1 MQTPPVEEVYLVR
14 HGETEWNR
22 TGRRQGQL
30 DAPLTESGL
39 AEVQRVAERIESLSV
54 DGVFSSP
61 LGRAVATAQTYAQVL
76 HHTITTVD
84 DLKEL
89 DHGDMAGMTN
99 DEIERAF
106 PGEMARRSQDKYQWR
121 FPNGE
126 SYADADRRAASALR
140 QIAES
145 GRLRPLVVSH
155 EMIGRMLLRNLLGL
169 EPEEALQL
177 GLLRTVIYQ
186 IDVESKTV
194 VEITS

>member
-1 MQTPPVEEVYLVR
+1 VQTPPKPEVYLAR

-30 DAPLTESGL
+30 DAPLTESGM
-39 AEVQRVAERIESLSV
+39 AEVRRVAERIESLPI

-76 HHTITTVD
+76 QQTITLVD
-84 DLKEL
+84 DLMEL
-89 DHGDMAGMTN
+89 DHGVMAGMTN
-99 DEIERAF
+99 EEIERAF
-106 PGEMARRSQDKYQWR
+106 PGEMARRSLDKYRWR

-126 SYADADRRAASALR
+126 SYADTDLRAASALR

-145 GRLRPLVVSH
+145 GGFRPLVVSH

-169 EPEEALQL
+169 EPQDALKS
-177 GLLRTVIYQ
+177 GLAHNVIYR

-194 VEITS
+194 VEITP